1 MVIFK
6 DTRRFEL
13 TVDEYDGEW
22 LARLQEVVPGRP
34 CVTLHLL
41 RTFGTRQVAIDALI
55 RKWHVLFPDDAALVW
70 RDPPPVPSLPQP
82 HSPAQRP

>member
-13 TVDEYDGEW
+13 TVDEFYSEW

-41 RTFGTRQVAIDALI
+41 RTFGSRQAAIDALI

-70 RDPPPVPSLPQP
+70 RDPPAVPFLPQP
-82 HSPAQRP
+82 HSPAPRP

>member
-6 DTRRFEL
+6 DTCRFEL
-13 TVDEYDGEW
+13 TVDEFYDEW

-41 RTFGTRQVAIDALI
+41 RTFGTRQAAVDALI

-70 RDPPPVPSLPQP
+70 QDPPPVPPLPQP
-82 HSPAQRP
+82 LSPAPRP

>member
-6 DTRRFEL
+6 DTCRFEL
-13 TVDEYDGEW
+13 TVDEYYGEW

-41 RTFGTRQVAIDALI
+41 RTFGSRQAAIDALV
-55 RKWHVLFPDDAALVW
+55 RKWHVLFPDEALVW
-70 RDPPPVPSLPQP
+70 RDPPPVPPLPQP
-82 HSPAQRP
+82 YSPSQRP

>member
-13 TVDEYDGEW
+13 TVNEHYNEW

-34 CVTLHLL
+34 CPTLHLL
-41 RTFGTRQVAIDALI
+41 RAFDTRQAAVEALI
-55 RKWHVLFPDDAALVW
+55 RKWRMLFPDDAVLVW
-70 RDPPPVPSLPQP
+70 REPPSGPLPP
-82 HSPAQRP
+82 LYRPPQRP

>member
-6 DTRRFEL
+6 DTCRFEL
-13 TVDEYDGEW
+13 SVDEFYDEW

-41 RTFGTRQVAIDALI
+41 RAFDSRQAAIDALI
-55 RKWHVLFPDDAALVW
+55 RKCHVLFPDNATLVW
-70 RDPPPVPSLPQP
+70 RDPPPVPSPSQPQ
-82 HSPAQRP
+82 SPTPRP